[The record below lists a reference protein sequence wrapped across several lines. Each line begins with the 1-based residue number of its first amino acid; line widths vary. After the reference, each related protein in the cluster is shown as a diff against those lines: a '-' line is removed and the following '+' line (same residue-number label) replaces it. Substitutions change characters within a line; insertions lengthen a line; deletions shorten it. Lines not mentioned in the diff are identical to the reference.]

1 MLRSSVLTLL
11 CAVALTSQA
20 YAQVRDSTP
29 NGIGVSN
36 RSKSFG
42 NRNSGG
48 QPNTGSDFVSQLTE
62 QNILAFMREVSDI
75 ATGNK
80 PEMLDDEVGDYLNNH
95 VANAA
100 TFESTMNH
108 HIPGFPAKDIN
119 LKIGKQE
126 YINSIIKGRYTL
138 QDYSTR
144 IVVEDLA
151 ITNGG
156 KRATFTSITDEQGL
170 MPFPKN
176 ENNPEDLELLPIKGQ
191 SKCQQTMIVS
201 FNNFIQMADAK
212 CHTEISFD
220 PFAGKPL
227 IPD

>member
-1 MLRSSVLTLL
+1 MIRSTVLTML
-11 CAVALTSQA
+11 CAAALTSQA

-29 NGIGVSN
+29 NGIGVHN

-42 NRNSGG
+42 NRGG
-48 QPNTGSDFVSQLTE
+48 SSANNKSEDYVTQLSE
-62 QNILAFMREVSDI
+62 QNILSFMREVSAI
-75 ATGNK
+75 ATGQRPN
-80 PEMLDDEVGDYLNNH
+80 MLDDEVGDYLNNH
-95 VANAA
+95 VADQAK
-100 TFESTMNH
+100 FESTMNY
-108 HIPGFPAKDIN
+108 HIPGFPAKNID
-119 LKIGKQE
+119 LKLGKPE
-126 YINSIIKGRYTL
+126 YIHSIITGRYTL
-138 QDYSTR
+138 QDYDTR
-144 IVVEDLA
+144 IVIDDLD

-156 KRATFTSITDEQGL
+156 KRATFTSITDEAGM

-176 ENNPEDLELLPIKGQ
+176 ENDPNDLEMVPIKGQ
-191 SKCQQTMIVS
+191 STCQQTMIVS

>member
-100 TFESTMNH
+100 AFESTMNY